1 LNGLI
6 SVLGVKSIDIAIES
20 RINLAVHFTPMTKED
35 QRKLFK
41 IFINR
46 IPEEDIEDKKE
57 LEGWCDR
64 YFKEEFNGRDI
75 RNMISS
81 ALAIARAEDSKLKK
95 RYVELICQA
104 KKSSQK
110 TFAEQRAL
118 AQANKGF
125 E

>member
-1 LNGLI
+1 
-6 SVLGVKSIDIAIES
+6 
-20 RINLAVHFTPMTKED
+20 MTKED